1 MKEIFIKKL
10 LEMQVQFRILH
21 WQTKSYAQHKALGE
35 LYENLDDLIDEFAEI
50 ILGKSSN
57 RFDFDSEFSIV
68 LKNMELS
75 GTSEFISEGV
85 EDIINMSNDF
95 LDDETDTDLL
105 NLKDEIIALLNK
117 TKYLLTLE

>member
-21 WQTKSYAQHKALGE
+21 WQTKSYAQHKALGD

>member
-10 LEMQVQFRILH
+10 LEMQIQFRILH

-35 LYENLDDLIDEFAEI
+35 LYENLDDLIDDFAEI
-50 ILGKSSN
+50 ILGKSGN

-85 EDIINMSNDF
+85 EDIINISNDF
-95 LDDETDTDLL
+95 LDDDTDTDLL

>member
-50 ILGKSSN
+50 ILGKSGN